1 MKKHILLF
9 LTVALTAIIFIHS
22 SMSAEISTAESDTA
36 LGILERLLQLVHI
49 PSFFTSASIRKAAH
63 FVQFAAFGTLLTCTS
78 VAYCGRIKPQI
89 FRILFFMLAVPVTD
103 EFIQYFSVGRS
114 SQVSDV
120 LLDFSGCITGLL
132 LVIAILAVIHRLH
145 NSKERKTMKTG

>member
-22 SMSAEISTAESDTA
+22 SMSAEMSTAESDTA
-36 LGILERLLQLVHI
+36 LGILEQLSQLVHI
-49 PSFFTSASIRKAAH
+49 PNLFTPASIRKAAH
-63 FVQFAAFGTLLTCTS
+63 FVQFAAFGALLTCTS

-103 EFIQYFSVGRS
+103 EFIQYFSAGRS

-132 LVIAILAVIHRLH
+132 LVTAILTVIHRLH
-145 NSKERKTMKTG
+145 KRKKVKQGK